1 MEVDRIE
8 IKARASTRAKRRTR
22 AKAGGTIVLWAL
34 VAMAEDVE
42 KAKAVATKDEKK
54 VSRKARANPRA
65 RASARKA
72 RKARTRARW
81 VHNSAEIAWST
92 ASRAENVPTEMCSRW
107 PTRHCNILLNMDN
120 SNKEGRLVVVDKDK
134 PLLHHNQAI
143 LSLGIPSLSSA
154 SHASVRMV
162 ATGPTIAEDVVI

>member
-1 MEVDRIE
+1 MLKSLQDSASGDQSGPQPMEVDRIE

-107 PTRHCNILLNMDN
+107 PTQTLQHPAEHGQQQQGGNF
-120 SNKEGRLVVVDKDK
+120 GGGGQG
-134 PLLHHNQAI
+134 QA
-143 LSLGIPSLSSA
+143 
-154 SHASVRMV
+154 HAS
-162 ATGPTIAEDVVI
+162 P